1 MSTRKK
7 FYLAKSNQEGGTIEN
22 DLKEFSKYLM
32 ELIGATTDEEL
43 KNFVKEQG
51 PEKVNEIYKQWKE
64 QVPMA
69 KDGMQ
74 FANKFAVEAQKALI
88 PGNVAIQSKIQD
100 TVQDDLRGISSFKEA
115 FAEARRRGLKQFS
128 WGKGSYTTELRRD
141 PPPPPPKDA
150 ASGKGGSTNREVPD
164 SLKRRDTPTPA
175 QTVSN
180 RKTTPTSVP
189 TPLQPTDWRG
199 LDDPIE

>member
-22 DLKEFSKYLM
+22 DFKEFSKYLM

-43 KNFVKEQG
+43 QNFVKEQG

-74 FANKFAVEAQKALI
+74 FAN
-88 PGNVAIQSKIQD
+88 N
-100 TVQDDLRGISSFKEA
+100 
-115 FAEARRRGLKQFS
+115 
-128 WGKGSYTTELRRD
+128 
-141 PPPPPPKDA
+141 
-150 ASGKGGSTNREVPD
+150 
-164 SLKRRDTPTPA
+164 
-175 QTVSN
+175 
-180 RKTTPTSVP
+180 
-189 TPLQPTDWRG
+189 
-199 LDDPIE
+199 